1 MEKLE
6 HNMTRYLLGELSEQ
20 EQAAL
25 EQKYFRD
32 QSVFNQ
38 VLKVESELLDA
49 YSRGQLSTETR
60 EQFENSYLN
69 HPSRRRRVE
78 FAKAL
83 TTRIDEREAARTQV
97 AQPTSS
103 VSWWQSVLN
112 PFGGD
117 RPKLR
122 FALALAAVL
131 VVLSGVWIVVNNL
144 RRQQQP
150 TPIQAKRENDEP
162 RKQEPPPQTPQQDQ
176 VEHTAQVP
184 TTTSQPS
191 PSPVAKPASKIVYLA
206 LSVGGVRAGGRATQT
221 LVVPAEAIQ
230 AQIYLT
236 LKDDTYPQYRASL
249 QKIGGSEIFTQS
261 NVRPRRT
268 KSGAKFVFT
277 VRATQL
283 TKGDYALTLSG
294 LTPQGEVDDLSKSIF
309 RVEKK

>member
-83 TTRIDEREAARTQV
+83 TTRIDEREAATRQV
-97 AQPTSS
+97 AQRTSS

-112 PFGGD
+112 TFGGD

-122 FALALAAVL
+122 FAMAVVAVL

-144 RRQQQP
+144 RSQQQP
-150 TPIQAKRENDEP
+150 RPIQAKRENDEP

-191 PSPVAKPASKIVYLA
+191 PSPVPASKIVYLA
-206 LSVGGVRAGGRATQT
+206 LSVGGVRAGGSATKT
-221 LVVPAEAIQ
+221 LVIPPEANQ
-230 AQIYLT
+230 AQIYIN
-236 LKDDTYPQYRASL
+236 LKDDTYLQYRASL
-249 QKIGGSEIFTQS
+249 QRIGGQEIFTQS
-261 NVRPRRT
+261 NIRPRHS

-277 VRATQL
+277 IRTSQL
-283 TKGDYALTLSG
+283 TEGDYALTLSG
-294 LTPQGEVDDLSKSIF
+294 ITPQGEVDDLSKSLF